1 MASFFGFWTSLL
13 FAPSREL
20 ELIFFFFEVF
30 IKESLLPAPS
40 YLGPFSGP
48 ASSPRARRQSMRPEK
63 EQENKAIQIRD
74 RDLYAI
80 LFRVFL
86 KFSLSFHDRVYFDQ
100 VIVSKRC
107 KSFKGVGE
115 KNMRN
120 IEILFSK
127 YRGTNGFE
135 LGFLSLA

>member
-1 MASFFGFWTSLL
+1 MASSFGFWTSLL

-48 ASSPRARRQSMRPEK
+48 ASSPRARRQSTRPEK

-100 VIVSKRC
+100 VIVNK
-107 KSFKGVGE
+107 
-115 KNMRN
+115 
-120 IEILFSK
+120 L
-127 YRGTNGFE
+127 
-135 LGFLSLA
+135 